1 MRRYLQY
8 SLTPLALIFI
18 FLALVISNRL
28 SWITPAGLL
37 FFPVELFVLGL
48 LLLMPGR
55 SGITV
60 RWLTSII
67 LAVGIIFRIAD
78 ISAYQIF
85 SRPFNPVF
93 DAYLLVYGVHLLET
107 TIGVVGAY
115 AVAALLVLLA
125 AGILVVSFLALRRYQ
140 NWLWQSPKAAA
151 GFLALGLLIWIGLF
165 VAGSPRA
172 SYWFYAQLSAQ
183 VRNTVTSIADLRS
196 FREVVNEDVYA
207 SVPGDSLFQR
217 LRGKDVLII
226 FVESYGRTVLDKS
239 EYSTYVRPALN
250 QATEALAQAGFNS
263 RSAFL
268 TSPTVGGI
276 SWLAHGTALSGLWI
290 DSQVRYDSLMMSD
303 RPSLVRLFNRAG
315 WRTLGVMPAITMNWP
330 EGQYFGYDHILSA
343 PELDYKGKP
352 FNYVTMPD
360 QFTLARLHALEL
372 APEQRK
378 PVMAEIALIS
388 SHAPWTPIPHLI
400 DWQQVGDGSI
410 FNEQATAGDPA
421 EVVWQDKDRVI
432 RQFRESI
439 EYVVATIVSYA
450 TTYGDE
456 NLVILVLGDH
466 QPMPYVTDDTENRDV
481 PVHLIARDPAVLNA
495 VTHWNW
501 TAGMLPAD
509 DAPVWRM
516 DQLRDRF
523 IEAFSEPID
532 R

>member
-8 SLTPLALIFI
+8 SLTPLAFIFI

-37 FFPVELFVLGL
+37 YFPLELFVLGL
-48 LLLMPGR
+48 LLLIPGR
-55 SGITV
+55 AGTAM
-60 RWLTSII
+60 RWVTSIT
-67 LAVGIIFRIAD
+67 LAIGLIFRIAD
-78 ISAYQIF
+78 ISAYQVF
-85 SRPFNPVF
+85 SRSFNPVF
-93 DAYLLVYGVHLLET
+93 DAYLLVYGVRLLET
-107 TIGVVGAY
+107 SIGAVGAY
-115 AVAALLVLLA
+115 TLAALLVLLA
-125 AGILVVSFLALRRYQ
+125 VGIVVTSFFAIKRYQ
-140 NWLWQSPKAAA
+140 SWLRQSPKITA
-151 GFLALGLLIWIGLF
+151 GFLTLGFLLWFGLF
-165 VAGSPRA
+165 FAGSPRA
-172 SYWFYAQLSAQ
+172 SRWFYVQLSAQ
-183 VRNTVTSIADLRS
+183 VRSTFTSVADLRS
-196 FREVVNEDVYA
+196 FREVVNEDDYA
-207 SVPGDSLFQR
+207 SVPGDTLFQK
-217 LRGKDVLII
+217 LRGKDVLVI

-250 QATEALAQAGFNS
+250 QATEALAQAGFYS

-315 WRTLGVMPAITMNWP
+315 WRTLGVMPAITLNWP
-330 EGQYFGYDHILSA
+330 EGQYFGYDHILTA
-343 PELDYKGKP
+343 NELDYKGKP

-360 QFTLARLHALEL
+360 QFTLSRLYTLEL
-372 APEQRK
+372 GSEQRQ

-400 DWQQVGDGSI
+400 DWQQVGDGSV

-421 EVVWQDKDRVI
+421 EVVWQDKNRVI
-432 RQFRESI
+432 RQYRESI
-439 EYVVATIVSYA
+439 EYVIASIVSYA
-450 TTYGDE
+450 ATYGDE

-466 QPMPYVTDDTENRDV
+466 QPMPYVTDETENRDV
-481 PVHLIARDPAVLNA
+481 PVHLIARDPAVLDA

-501 TAGMLPAD
+501 TTGMLPAD

-523 IEAFSEPID
+523 IDAFSIPSE